1 MKAIRLV
8 SQVVTGL
15 ALATAPAWAQAH
27 AGVYDVA
34 GSEAGRGAFA
44 GQVELRWDGQGYA
57 FTRDVEYSAWTHQ
70 GRPVSSAWSGR
81 ARDAGGGGLV
91 VDVLLDRMGWI
102 AEVPG
107 LPPRTAADGAPMAVR
122 GTFAPATGRLSGTF
136 VGQGAPFVDPAESW
150 TRAGAPGALPRWRDE
165 RERRPTH
172 RDPSWLER
180 RLLFALYGSFHRL
193 PWVAPYAGRPEFQRG
208 VHFAVFDRTDQDLL
222 RRRPD
227 LLRVVQRVVD
237 PLTLEEAK
245 VKADALGRALRTKAE
260 AADLELPRRYMDA
273 SGALQHLAGA
283 TPIEDND
290 GCLWT
295 GVYALTQAVRHGLTQ
310 EPAAAQN
317 VERTVRGLLGHMAI
331 TGSPTEFARTLRA
344 ARGAG
349 GRWHAGSGVYA
360 GVEWKDGGNNDM
372 FKGLLLGGVAAHE
385 ALAGPAHAG
394 LRAGYARALEGLADH
409 HPVAQGNWHKTGNPV
424 MVRGVIALLSGSSA
438 ARDAYRRKARNPLH
452 LLYSA
457 LGGGGLMHLG
467 QADWSGTHLELTS
480 MTVQQRVAEHLGDRT
495 HAWAVNT
502 GLRRAAARLTPVR
515 RGLHALVAAAYAGLP
530 AASAADAVQLLR
542 ELPFPRAEAYGIQP
556 ELRVD
561 YCASPYPTLPW
572 KNDWTT
578 NQGRSKG
585 LVMPPFYELNPGNY
599 VWKDAPYTAGRA
611 SGPSTVRHHS
621 ADYLIAYWMARK
633 AGLITPT
640 D

>member
-467 QADWSGTHLELTS
+467 QQRPSGRRDEGLARRGEVGLERPGEGA
-480 MTVQQRVAEHLGDRT
+480 VGVHVDRAHDRRAVPQQALLGERRPGREQVHDRAGRRAGHDAGEQRGHAGDPARGLAGDR
-495 HAWAVNT
+495 
-502 GLRRAAARLTPVR
+502 GRAAA
-515 RGLHALVAAAYAGLP
+515 P
-530 AASAADAVQLLR
+530 AAGGERRDQGQDRPRRDAKHEAPPWPPPSRARCQPQPPAPQR
-542 ELPFPRAEAYGIQP
+542 PRAGVPLDRAGADGIREDP
-556 ELRVD
+556 
-561 YCASPYPTLPW
+561 
-572 KNDWTT
+572 
-578 NQGRSKG
+578 
-585 LVMPPFYELNPGNY
+585 
-599 VWKDAPYTAGRA
+599 
-611 SGPSTVRHHS
+611 
-621 ADYLIAYWMARK
+621 
-633 AGLITPT
+633 
-640 D
+640 